1 MALDSYL
8 DSSHQSAVPT
18 VAPSRVA
25 GGQAQ
30 SSSSSGI
37 FFQGDG
43 HAQAQL
49 NNHLSSSFGNSGNSI
64 SGAGCSNLCPTSGDM
79 NRAVLNST
87 ANSGPSV
94 GASSLVTDAN
104 SALSGG
110 PHLQRSASINTESYM
125 RLPAS
130 PMSFS
135 SNNIS
140 LDGSSIVQQSP
151 RQDQNSQQVHN
162 RQQGASTASS
172 QSTPRQGQIS
182 FPNGNH
188 ISTTPN
194 QEAHYLSQ
202 MQKRPRLDVK
212 QEDVFQQQVMHQLL
226 QRQDSMQLQGHNPQ
240 IHSLIQQQRL
250 MQRQQQQP
258 QQMLHSMPQIQR
270 AQLQQQFQQ
279 QQMRQVQQQNLQS
292 VSGVKRPYE
301 SGVCSRRLMQ
311 YIFHQRHRP
320 SDNPIAYWRK
330 FTAEYFSPRAKKR
343 WCLSLYDN
351 VGQHALGVFPQATM
365 DSWQC
370 DICGSKSGKG
380 FEATF
385 EVLPRLN
392 KVKFD
397 SGVIDELLFLDMP
410 RECRLSSG
418 ILMLEYGKATQ
429 ESVFDQLRVI
439 RDGQLRIFF
448 TPDLKILSWE
458 FCARRHEEFL
468 PRRLVAPQVNQ
479 LFQVAQKYQ
488 NTVNERGSAGVSNQ
502 DLQTSCNLFLQAW
515 RQLARNM
522 ELPLLNDLGFSKRYV
537 RCLQIAEVVNSMKD
551 LIDFGREHKIGPIES
566 LKNYPRRTA
575 VAKFQIQKMQ
585 EMGQQVGGQGLPNDH
600 STLNKVLSMHPGLS
614 SSQMNNNS
622 HILRN
627 GILNTPSQNAVG
639 LSNYQSLLRQNS
651 MNSNPIPLPLQQE
664 SPFSGSSSPFL
675 GPVSSI
681 QGSVQNV
688 PVNSAS
694 GPHQLQQQQ
703 QQHSVNSGL
712 IPQQNHSQ
720 GSQNVQEH
728 MIQQFLHDMINSGGG
743 RGQQQSS
750 SGQQQSSGGQSANGP
765 HGEENLAGLNGTING
780 GLSVK
785 SSNTSMVGSRVGV
798 DNSGGLTSTSGANI
812 NGGSINGMANQG
824 NGFKG
829 STANINSMVSNDSFN
844 LKSSDVTQDLEIPEI
859 DADIT
864 PEYPEWEV

>member
-8 DSSHQSAVPT
+8 DSSHQSAAVPT

-25 GGQAQ
+25 GVPAQ
-30 SSSSSGI
+30 SSSSSGV
-37 FFQGDG
+37 FFQGEP
-43 HAQAQL
+43 QL
-49 NNHLSSSFGNSGNSI
+49 NNNNNNNHNHHHLSPSG
-64 SGAGCSNLCPTSGDM
+64 CPTSGDM
-79 NRAVLNST
+79 NRGA

-151 RQDQNSQQVHN
+151 NQDQISHK
-162 RQQGASTASS
+162 RQQQQGGASSASS
-172 QSTPRQGQIS
+172 QATSRQGQIS
-182 FPNGNH
+182 FP
-188 ISTTPN
+188 SN

-202 MQKRPRLDVK
+202 MQKRPRLDIK
-212 QEDVFQQQVMHQLL
+212 QEDIFQQQVMQQLL
-226 QRQDSMQLQGHNPQ
+226 QRQQGSMHLQGHNPQ
-240 IHSLIQQQRL
+240 LQALIQRQRL
-250 MQRQQQQP
+250 MQQQQQQQQP
-258 QQMLHSMPQIQR
+258 PPPQQILQSMPQIQR
-270 AQLQQQFQQ
+270 AQLQQQVHQQ
-279 QQMRQVQQQNLQS
+279 QLRQVQQQQP
-292 VSGVKRPYE
+292 VYGVKRPYE

-365 DSWQC
+365 DTWHC

-410 RECRLSSG
+410 RECRLNSG
-418 ILMLEYGKATQ
+418 ILMLEYGRVTQ
-429 ESVFDQLRVI
+429 ESVFEKLRVI
-439 RDGQLRIFF
+439 REGQLRISF

-468 PRRLVAPQVNQ
+468 PRSLVAPQMNQ
-479 LFQVAQKYQ
+479 LLQLAHKYQ
-488 NTVNERGSAGVSNQ
+488 NTVNESGSAGVSSQ
-502 DLQTSCNLFLQAW
+502 ELQTNCNMFHQAA

-522 ELPLLNDLGFSKRYV
+522 DLPLLNDLGFSKRYV
-537 RCLQIAEVVNSMKD
+537 RCLQISEVVNSMKD
-551 LIDFGREHKIGPIES
+551 LIDFGGEHKIGPIES

-575 VAKFQIQKMQ
+575 ASKFQIQKMQ
-585 EMGQQVGGQGLPNDH
+585 EIGQQAGAQGLPNDH

-614 SSQMNNNS
+614 SHMNNNN
-622 HILRN
+622 HNMLRN
-627 GILNTPSQNAVG
+627 GILNTPVQNAAA
-639 LSNYQSLLRQNS
+639 LSSYQNLLRQNS
-651 MNSNPIPLPLQQE
+651 NPIPPQQE
-664 SPFSGSSSPFL
+664 SPSFSGSASPFL
-675 GPVSSI
+675 GSVSSI
-681 QGSVQNV
+681 QGSLQNGQMNGS
-688 PVNSAS
+688 PS
-694 GPHQLQQQQ
+694 PHPFQ
-703 QQHSVNSGL
+703 QQHSANSGL
-712 IPQQNHSQ
+712 ILQQNHSQ
-720 GSQNVQEH
+720 GSQNGQEH
-728 MIQQFLHDMINSGGG
+728 VIQQLLHEMMNNGGGG
-743 RGQQQSS
+743 RGNQLSSS
-750 SGQQQSSGGQSANGP
+750 SGQQQQSSGGQNANGA
-765 HGEENLAGLNGTING
+765 EG
-780 GLSVK
+780 G
-785 SSNTSMVGSRVGV
+785 NTTGSRVV
-798 DNSGGLTSTSGANI
+798 IDNNGLASTSGAN
-812 NGGSINGMANQG
+812 
-824 NGFKG
+824 
-829 STANINSMVSNDSFN
+829 NINCGSSSSSGGMQNRGNSLKVGSMGGNDSFS
-844 LKSSDVTQDLEIPEI
+844 LKSSSDITQNLHLPEI

-864 PEYPEWEV
+864 NEFPEWDDV